1 MGGPFSIGAALAAIV
16 IMCGFTL
23 GNLLM
28 DTSKLSRYPASRA
41 FWFLFGMGLGSMG
54 LWNGMQRDLIGET
67 LCGVGLVL
75 LGIQGLLRPVVLSR
89 VARIS
94 KEEMTR
100 DVSIGS
106 DVLHGALSLAMA

>member
-1 MGGPFSIGAALAAIV
+1 
-16 IMCGFTL
+16 
-23 GNLLM
+23 M

-41 FWFLFGMGLGSMG
+41 FWLLFGLSLGGMG
-54 LWNGMQRDLIGET
+54 LWNGLQRDLIGET
-67 LCGVGLVL
+67 LCGAGLIL

-94 KEEMTR
+94 KEEMMR

-106 DVLHGALSLAMA
+106 DTLHGALSLAMAATLLVGIILKYVVKI

>member
-1 MGGPFSIGAALAAIV
+1 
-16 IMCGFTL
+16 
-23 GNLLM
+23 M
-28 DTSKLSRYPASRA
+28 DTTKFSRYAGSRA
-41 FWFLFGMGLGSMG
+41 FWFLFGMSLGSIG

-67 LCGVGLVL
+67 LCGAGLIL

-89 VARIS
+89 VAKIS

-106 DVLHGALSLAMA
+106 DVLHGALSLAMATTLLVGIILKYIVKI

>member
-1 MGGPFSIGAALAAIV
+1 
-16 IMCGFTL
+16 MCGFTL
-23 GNLLM
+23 GKLLM
-28 DTSKLSRYPASRA
+28 DTSKFSRYPASRA
-41 FWFLFGMGLGSMG
+41 FWFLFGVGLGGMG

-67 LCGVGLVL
+67 LIGIGLVL

-89 VARIS
+89 VAKIS

-106 DVLHGALSLAMA
+106 DVLHGALSLAMAATLLVGIVLKYLVKV